1 MNKRIDFISIAL
13 LIFSSFLFGFN
24 NFIISWFVFVPVLF
38 LVNRISLKS
47 AWIYGGLYG
56 ILSSSI
62 YVWWL
67 VTYDFASMLGV
78 WILFFLYCSV
88 LFVLLKIV
96 ELYLSKYSFFCQILL
111 LMLYQFVQ
119 TLGFAGFNYGVIG
132 YSQYRI
138 LSFIQSADVFGVWGV
153 TFILVI
159 SSCLIY
165 KLCSE
170 RKLSYFSIILVSVQ
184 LCLIVSNCIYGAIK
198 INKINARDNKCEKV
212 IVCAI
217 QNNSDPWINGLDAYW
232 KDLSVLKEY
241 TDKALESQKID
252 IVLWPETAIVPSIN
266 KAWYLRKDVKRT
278 EYVENLL
285 EYIESK
291 DNAFV
296 IGNFNVD
303 LQTGKEY
310 NSAFFFESKKNVIP
324 PEPQVYSKIHLVPF
338 AEYFPYEK
346 AFPHFY
352 KFLLNGQNQ
361 LWSPGT
367 EYTVFEYKGLKFST
381 PICFE
386 DTFGNDCKKFYKNG
400 ARAFLNMSNDAWS
413 KSKKCRKQHLQM
425 AVFRSVE
432 NHIPTVRSTVDGVT
446 CYITS
451 TGKIET
457 KCKIQ
462 TEDYLVCKIPVIKE

>member
-56 ILSSSI
+56 IFSSSI

-170 RKLSYFSIILVSVQ
+170 RKLSFFSIILISVQ
-184 LCLIVSNCIYGAIK
+184 LCLIVSNCIYGAVK
-198 INKINARDNKCEKV
+198 INKINVRDNKCEKV
-212 IVCAI
+212 TVCAI

-278 EYVENLL
+278 EYVWN
-285 EYIESK
+285 
-291 DNAFV
+291 
-296 IGNFNVD
+296 
-303 LQTGKEY
+303 
-310 NSAFFFESKKNVIP
+310 
-324 PEPQVYSKIHLVPF
+324 
-338 AEYFPYEK
+338 
-346 AFPHFY
+346 
-352 KFLLNGQNQ
+352 
-361 LWSPGT
+361 
-367 EYTVFEYKGLKFST
+367 
-381 PICFE
+381 
-386 DTFGNDCKKFYKNG
+386 
-400 ARAFLNMSNDAWS
+400 
-413 KSKKCRKQHLQM
+413 
-425 AVFRSVE
+425 
-432 NHIPTVRSTVDGVT
+432 
-446 CYITS
+446 
-451 TGKIET
+451 
-457 KCKIQ
+457 
-462 TEDYLVCKIPVIKE
+462 